1 MTRHSPRKLLAK
13 YLLIAATAAVFG
25 GCGGGYS
32 GGSSSSP
39 RITSVTVSCLVA
51 TQVAG
56 LTDPCAASVQ
66 GTGNFDPSVT
76 WSASAGAVSSSGLLT
91 APPSPM
97 TVTVTANSVMD
108 SSKSGSAAVTITA
121 AASPHTSGFTYNGF
135 THTSFQANEYNT
147 PAGMASQDALA
158 ATSVNWAG
166 VLVTWYQADAKATS
180 IGPSSSTPT
189 DAAVIA
195 AIQEFHAKGVK
206 VMLKPHVDARSGEW
220 RGTFQPT
227 DANAWFA
234 SFTAFITHYAQLAQ
248 VNGVEMLCFGTEFA
262 QLSGSAN
269 QARWTTVINA
279 IRAVYSGPLVYA
291 ANATFA
297 GDEYTSV
304 SFWNQ
309 VDVIGLDAYFPLT
322 NRSDPS
328 VADLVS
334 AWSSNASG
342 VNVIAAVQ
350 NFASAHSGKP
360 VIFSEIGY
368 RSVSG
373 ANTRPYDFSMT
384 GAVDGT
390 EQQDCYEALYEV
402 WSKQSATL
410 KGIFWWSW
418 SVPVPSASDTDYT
431 PWTKPAESVLKSWQ

>member
-1 MTRHSPRKLLAK
+1 MIAGCAAICGSCSGGHS
-13 YLLIAATAAVFG
+13 
-25 GCGGGYS
+25 
-32 GGSSSSP
+32 GSSSSSP
-39 RITSVTVSCLVA
+39 SISSVTVSCLVA

-56 LTDPCAASVQ
+56 LTDPCAANVQ
-66 GTGNFDPSVT
+66 GTGSFDSTVT
-76 WSASAGAVSSSGLLT
+76 WSASAGAISSSGLLT

-97 TVTVTANSVMD
+97 TVTVTAKSVMD
-108 SSKSGSAAVTITA
+108 ASKSGTVAVTITA
-121 AASPHTSGFTYNGF
+121 AASPHTSGFAYNGF

-147 PAGMASQDALA
+147 PAGTISQDALV
-158 ATSVNWAG
+158 ATGVNWAG
-166 VLVTWYQADAKATS
+166 LLVTQYQANAAATN

-189 DAAVIA
+189 DAAVAA

-206 VMLKPHVDARSGEW
+206 VMLKPHVDALSGEW
-220 RGTFQPT
+220 RGTFQPS
-227 DANAWFA
+227 DVNAWFT

-248 VNGVEMLCFGTEFA
+248 ANGVEMLCFGTEFA
-262 QLSGSAN
+262 QLSGLAN
-269 QARWTTVINA
+269 QLRWTAVINA
-279 IRAVYSGPLVYA
+279 IRGVYSGPLVYA
-291 ANATFA
+291 ANATFS
-297 GDEYTSV
+297 GDEFTSV
-304 SFWNQ
+304 SFWDQ

-322 NRSDPS
+322 NRSDPT

-342 VNVIAAVQ
+342 TNIVAAIQ
-350 NFASAHSGKP
+350 NFAAAHPGKP

-402 WSKQSATL
+402 WSKQSTAL

-418 SVPVPSASDTDYT
+418 SVPAPSASDTDYT
-431 PWTKPAESVLKSWQ
+431 PWMKPAENILKSWQ